1 LLPLSSVRLSGVRG
15 CVGACLA
22 NAYQLTAGA
31 SARTAKRV
39 VWEEMSKLL
48 VGCCSWAD
56 KPLIDSGK
64 FYPPDAKSA
73 EDRLRYYAGQFP
85 IVEVD
90 STFYGL
96 PDETTVRHWIARTPD
111 EFTFNVKAFRAF
123 TGHQTP
129 PKVLAKDQRA
139 LLSEEQQ
146 EAKTVYYD
154 KLPQELR
161 DELWRTFNERLLA
174 LDSAGKLGAV
184 VFQFPPWFTYA
195 RDNFRLVAHCREMLP
210 LQFTMAV
217 EFRNALWLAED
228 TRERT
233 LSFLRENGLVLVA
246 VDEPQ
251 GFPSSVPPLAE
262 VTCERLAMVRFHGRN
277 SETWAASA
285 RTSAERFDW
294 YYQDEELEEWL
305 PRIEQ
310 LAEQASEVHLMM
322 NTNRSDQ
329 GPVNARRLGR
339 LLRERGLDAG
349 DGPRGQQLGLAL
361 EVPAGTEER

>member
-1 LLPLSSVRLSGVRG
+1 
-15 CVGACLA
+15 
-22 NAYQLTAGA
+22 
-31 SARTAKRV
+31 
-39 VWEEMSKLL
+39 MSKLL

-56 KPLIDSGK
+56 KSLIDSGK
-64 FYPPDAKSA
+64 FYPPDARSA
-73 EDRLRYYAGQFP
+73 EERLRYYAGQFP

-96 PDETTVRHWIARTPD
+96 PEETTVRHWIARTPD

-123 TGHQTP
+123 TGHQMP
-129 PKVLAKDQRA
+129 PKVLAKEHRE
-139 LLSEEQQ
+139 LLGEDQQ
-146 EAKTVYYD
+146 EAKTLYYD

-161 DELWRTFNERLLA
+161 DELWRTFNDRLLA

-195 RDNFRLVAHCREMLP
+195 RDNFRLIAHCREMLP
-210 LQFTMAV
+210 LQFAMAV

-233 LSFLRENGLVLVA
+233 LGFLRENRLALVA

-251 GFPSSVPPLAE
+251 GFPSSVPSLTE
-262 VTCERLAMVRFHGRN
+262 VTSDKLAMVRFHGRN
-277 SETWAASA
+277 AETWAAST

-294 YYQDEELEEWL
+294 YYKDEELEDWL
-305 PRIEQ
+305 PRIEN

-322 NTNRSDQ
+322 NTNRYDQ
-329 GPVNARRLGR
+329 GPVNAHKLGQI
-339 LLRERGLDAG
+339 LRERGLEMDES
-349 DGPRGQQLGLAL
+349 PWGQQLGLAL
-361 EVPAGTEER
+361 EVPVGQEDR